1 MFLLSIK
8 TRARWAVA
16 GETKALSNFK
26 VVFPIIALIYP
37 CVSFNGVIPKEGMKW
52 FIGFQYSINIVQNAV
67 TVFYQSTVMAKI
79 NRNNQ
84 NIQRHAARSVF
95 ILKSLR
101 KKIKFHNWKFYLFT
115 CSEGYW
121 ESWAPIPYG
130 HFFFLILRDSFEYFD
145 SSYWIKWTSLLP
157 HLIAWLRD
165 TRRATF
171 QFLFNWL
178 NYYRII
184 YYMGHFSP
192 KLWEGLSLFGPV
204 LQLWFSFY
212 LLLEAC
218 HSQILKTAFSAAG
231 CIYPYP
237 LIILTVLVQLI
248 ICFTLC
254 TRSHVY
260 LEHSLH

>member
-1 MFLLSIK
+1 MDIS
-8 TRARWAVA
+8 
-16 GETKALSNFK
+16 
-26 VVFPIIALIYP
+26 
-37 CVSFNGVIPKEGMKW
+37 
-52 FIGFQYSINIVQNAV
+52 
-67 TVFYQSTVMAKI
+67 
-79 NRNNQ
+79 
-84 NIQRHAARSVF
+84 
-95 ILKSLR
+95 
-101 KKIKFHNWKFYLFT
+101 
-115 CSEGYW
+115 
-121 ESWAPIPYG
+121 
-130 HFFFLILRDSFEYFD
+130 FFLILRDSFEYFD
-145 SSYWIKWTSLLP
+145 SSYWIKWISLLP
-157 HLIAWLRD
+157 HLITWLRD
-165 TRRATF
+165 TRRVTF

-178 NYYRII
+178 NDYRFI

-192 KLWEGLSLFGPV
+192 KLWEGLSLFGLV

-237 LIILTVLVQLI
+237 MIILTVLVQLI

>member
-1 MFLLSIK
+1 MSC
-8 TRARWAVA
+8 RRWNE
-16 GETKALSNFK
+16 GIIEL
-26 VVFPIIALIYP
+26 VFPIIAP
-37 CVSFNGVIPKEGMKW
+37 CVSFNGVIPIGAMKW
-52 FIGFQYSINIVQNAV
+52 FIGFQYSSNIVQNAV
-67 TVFYQSTVMAKI
+67 TVFHQSTVMAKI

-84 NIQRHAARSVF
+84 NVQRHAARSVF
-95 ILKSLR
+95 ILKFLR
-101 KKIKFHNWKFYLFT
+101 KKIKLNFKIENFVFLPVGKGTGRVEPLYHMDISF
-115 CSEGYW
+115 
-121 ESWAPIPYG
+121 PYTIWT
-130 HFFFLILRDSFEYFD
+130 FLILRDSFEYFD
-145 SSYWIKWTSLLP
+145 SSYWMKRTSLLP
-157 HLIAWLRD
+157 HLITWLRD
-165 TRRATF
+165 TRRTTF

-178 NYYRII
+178 NDYRFI

-212 LLLEAC
+212 LLHEAC

-231 CIYPYP
+231 CIYPYS